1 MKYQIYL
8 NKATSEVIEA
18 MAKEESTTPAH
29 MIKVL
34 VEELIDNYNKS
45 IVDLMGQLIEETTT
59 NETGTKNTTTK
70 H

>member
-8 NKATSEVIEA
+8 NKSTSTYIEA
-18 MAKEESTTPAH
+18 MAKEEATTPAH

-34 VEELIDNYNKS
+34 VEELINNIDKNIS
-45 IVDLMGQLIEETTT
+45 DMLGELLEGDT
-59 NETGTKNTTTK
+59 NETGTKTTATK

>member
-8 NKATSEVIEA
+8 NKTTSEVIEA
-18 MAKEESTTPAH
+18 MAKEENTTPAH

-45 IVDLMGQLIEETTT
+45 IVDLMGQLIEENTT